1 MKDGFTVALLAMAII
16 SLCLQ
21 ISPSCALT
29 ECGDCDDKN
38 PCTKDY
44 CGPKGC
50 VHEPIDC
57 GNGRASSPA
66 PAGPSE
72 ATAPAP
78 VGSADTAG
86 LAPASSPDTAG
97 LAPVGSADTAGL
109 APASSPETTGPAPAS
124 PAEAAGPASAGSPE
138 TTGLTSASSPEAAG
152 PAPASSPEAAGP
164 ASISLQKITSPASS
178 NSSGKINQS
187 SNGRGEITGAETTRF
202 QDATDTQANT
212 AERPASIQT
221 NNMNDNELG
230 GSETSPS
237 ADALQPHEILE
248 HKKASIVQGIDGQ
261 GGEPGPIVTDF
272 IEPDNQSTRDL
283 LEIEENDSI
292 PESMRIINDS
302 SILQSQELFMNNS
315 NESVEN
321 THSPPCDD
329 NDACTTDTWN
339 GEGCVYT
346 PISCDDQN
354 ESTVDYC
361 LNGLCVHSLK
371 ECDDGNACTIDTWN
385 GNECVHTPGNCDDGN
400 PCTAESCVNGTCT
413 HKQKSCDDGDPC
425 TIDSCVNGEC
435 IHKQKSCDD
444 GNPCTI
450 DSCVNGKCIHKQKSC
465 DDGNACTIDACDG
478 RGKCVHLW
486 RSCDDG
492 NPCTIDECDPYWGC
506 IHTPVVCGAGRR
518 CVNGVCQP
526 VSTPTTSPTS
536 YTIPAGSSINLP
548 WGASLTAVG
557 YATVENGIAYA
568 SGQRFSRQLGY
579 GQTAISAEG
588 TSQATESVEMVG
600 LSWQNSPLTMTLI
613 RPDGRILS
621 PESDSQNINHFT
633 GTNYDY
639 YFLRD
644 PAKGIW
650 NIEIRPINAGAGGE
664 SFSLITGLVSG
675 DAFKEISEV

>member
-1 MKDGFTVALLAMAII
+1 MHLKDGFTVALLAMAII

-57 GNGRASSPA
+57 GNDRASSPA
-66 PAGPSE
+66 PAVPSE
-72 ATAPAP
+72 TTAPAP
-78 VGSADTAG
+78 AGSADTAG
-86 LAPASSPDTAG
+86 LAPASSPDT
-97 LAPVGSADTAGL
+97 V
-109 APASSPETTGPAPAS
+109 
-124 PAEAAGPASAGSPE
+124 
-138 TTGLTSASSPEAAG
+138 GLTSAGSA
-152 PAPASSPEAAGP
+152 EAAGP
-164 ASISLQKITSPASS
+164 ASISLQKITSPALS

-187 SNGRGEITGAETTRF
+187 SNGPGEITGAETTSF

-248 HKKASIVQGIDGQ
+248 HKKASIAQGIDGQ
-261 GGEPGPIVTDF
+261 GEEPGPIVTDF

-321 THSPPCDD
+321 THSPTCDD

-339 GEGCVYT
+339 GEGCVHT
-346 PISCDDQN
+346 PISCDDEDPCTIDSCENGVCIHTQKDCDDQN
-354 ESTVDYC
+354 ESTLDYC
-361 LNGLCVHSLK
+361 LNGVCIHSLK
-371 ECDDGNACTIDTWN
+371 ICDDNNACTIDSWN
-385 GNECVHTPGNCDDGN
+385 GVECIHIPGD
-400 PCTAESCVNGTCT
+400 
-413 HKQKSCDDGDPC
+413 CDDGDPC
-425 TIDSCVNGEC
+425 TIDSCVNGRC
-435 IHKQKSCDD
+435 THDQKSCDD
-444 GNPCTI
+444 GDPCTI

-492 NPCTIDECDPYWGC
+492 NR
-506 IHTPVVCGAGRR
+506 A
-518 CVNGVCQP
+518 Q
-526 VSTPTTSPTS
+526 
-536 YTIPAGSSINLP
+536 
-548 WGASLTAVG
+548 
-557 YATVENGIAYA
+557 
-568 SGQRFSRQLGY
+568 
-579 GQTAISAEG
+579 
-588 TSQATESVEMVG
+588 
-600 LSWQNSPLTMTLI
+600 
-613 RPDGRILS
+613 
-621 PESDSQNINHFT
+621 
-633 GTNYDY
+633 
-639 YFLRD
+639 
-644 PAKGIW
+644 
-650 NIEIRPINAGAGGE
+650 
-664 SFSLITGLVSG
+664 
-675 DAFKEISEV
+675 